1 MKPWAHQNSSSLC
14 RRSVLPRRILTQAT
28 VPTHRCLR
36 RSTSSSPK
44 EPPVQLLHR
53 RTKQDLL
60 PPNSTACIVAP
71 RRATCACRVGIYK

>member
-28 VPTHRCLR
+28 VPTHRYLR
-36 RSTSSSPK
+36 RSASSSPK

-53 RTKQDLL
+53 RTKTRPAAAKQHSLH
-60 PPNSTACIVAP
+60 SSAAP
-71 RRATCACRVGIYK
+71 RDVRLPCRHL